1 MRNTRRTRNRGA
13 RINDGKRKHTNGRT
27 TSDIEV
33 IDVTTSLQ
41 SKKNRKRRRSVSA
54 LVDNK
59 PTTKT
64 VVRLYASQKKDLDRL
79 PKVTMAMPA
88 YTYSFSGNRLASEFK
103 HNTSFR
109 DAIMSGAYFYY
120 NGKLCLYRSDSLKF
134 QGAQVEYADNVKN
147 HPEMYL
153 LSSARRV
160 PLLRHK
166 MYLKSPK
173 DLKYGKPIYRSK
185 SAHGYRG
192 KIDKGNAPKLEVVAC
207 HASEY
212 SRETNK
218 AETILS
224 QAIEATVSKVIEFV
238 NGGGEGPQDSFGAF
252 FTWLMD
258 EKYKVSKKE
267 LSDMT
272 GIDSRTITRMRTES
286 EYKPSL
292 EYIVACC
299 VALGLLP
306 WECDTLLYL
315 AGYTLRLVNKAERAY
330 ITIVHVFAVE
340 CSLMECDEILEQMGV
355 TKLSDVIS
363 KNKKEK

>member
-13 RINDGKRKHTNGRT
+13 HINDGKRKHTKVRS

-33 IDVTTSLQ
+33 VDVITSLQ
-41 SKKNRKRRRSVSA
+41 SKKNRKSVRSASTR
-54 LVDNK
+54 VDNK
-59 PTTKT
+59 PTIKT
-64 VVRLYASQKKDLDRL
+64 TVRLSASQMKGLDEV
-79 PKVTMAMPA
+79 PKITMALPNR
-88 YTYSFSGNRLASEFK
+88 YSFLGNKLVSEFK
-103 HNTSFR
+103 HNASFR

-120 NGKLCLYRSDSLKF
+120 NGKLCLYRSDSLNF
-134 QGAQVEYADNVKN
+134 QGARVEYADSVKE

-160 PLLRHK
+160 PAIRRK
-166 MYLKSPK
+166 MYLKSHK
-173 DLKYGKPIYRSK
+173 DLKSGKSVVRSK
-185 SAHGYRG
+185 SAHGYQS

-207 HASEY
+207 HASGY
-212 SRETNK
+212 SREANK

-267 LSDMT
+267 LSDVT

-315 AGYTLRLVNKAERAY
+315 AGYTLRLGNKAERAY
-330 ITIVHVFAVE
+330 ITIIHVFAVD
-340 CSLMECDEILEQMGV
+340 CSLIECDEILDQMGV